1 MAATKT
7 LSIQDV
13 ADIIEKSP
21 RTIRKALRAHFD
33 KDAQPGR
40 GGRWVIAEKDTEG
53 SKFEQ
58 RTFKLF
64 NDLFDRT
71 RSAWDNS
78 AKKPGGIPFGPS
90 FDGNPFYK

>member
-1 MAATKT
+1 MIEMAAIKT

-40 GGRWVIAEKDTEG
+40 GGRWVISEKDI
-53 SKFEQ
+53 KKV
-58 RTFKLF
+58 RTIVESY
-64 NDLFDRT
+64 
-71 RSAWDNS
+71 SARVETVAD
-78 AKKPGGIPFGPS
+78 FG
-90 FDGNPFYK
+90 D